1 MRTRFQ
7 SCAAVA
13 LFALSLQAVAAPL
26 TPYQQTALNKMLA
39 QVPAEQRAMVRPQME
54 AMVSRLGK
62 AEIDM
67 MMAKMGAAAQQ
78 EQAREDSGEGEWGKA
93 EADYRAVFPKVQA
106 YIAQVSDRRD
116 RMTAHWEVVLKSLED
131 EYSKA
136 RANSFV
142 DRATFDACQHA
153 LNLVPSGRA
162 RIPGLEQ
169 THAEQDRIM
178 TRMLVENR
186 ANYRSVEAY
195 ARMLGQPVDSEMVA
209 PVRYHWSAPLAEAGV
224 QASLAKLDGDMAA
237 LLEANTR
244 ELHRIYTKGYADQG
258 SGVVSKL
265 QERDLQAQRDKA
277 TKAAVALCAP
287 AHEAYTR
294 GLVLFLAPV
303 ASKIKH

>member
-7 SCAAVA
+7 SCAALA
-13 LFALSLQAVAAPL
+13 LFALSVQAGAAAL

-67 MMAKMGAAAQQ
+67 MMAKMGAAQK
-78 EQAREDSGEGEWGKA
+78 EEAREDSGDGEWGKA
-93 EADYRAVFPKVQA
+93 EADYQAAFPKVQA
-106 YIAQVSDRRD
+106 YIARVSDTRD
-116 RMTAHWEVVLKSLED
+116 RMTAHWEGVLKSLED

-136 RANSFV
+136 RSNSFV

-162 RIPGLEQ
+162 KIPGLEQ

-186 ANYRSVEAY
+186 ADYRSVEAY
-195 ARMLGQPVDSEMVA
+195 AKMLGQPVDSEMVA
-209 PVRYHWSAPLAEAGV
+209 PVRYHWSAPLAEGGV
-224 QASLAKLDGDMAA
+224 QASLSKLDGDMAA

-277 TKAAVALCAP
+277 AKAAVALCAP
-287 AHEAYTR
+287 ANEAYTR
-294 GLVLFLAPV
+294 GLVQFLAPV
-303 ASKIKH
+303 AAKRKH